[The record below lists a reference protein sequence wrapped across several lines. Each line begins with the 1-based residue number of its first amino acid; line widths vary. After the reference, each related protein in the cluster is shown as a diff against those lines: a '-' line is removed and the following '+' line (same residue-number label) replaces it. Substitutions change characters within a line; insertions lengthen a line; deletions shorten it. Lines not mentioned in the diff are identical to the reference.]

1 MLHHS
6 NFLKTLRQKKRKR
19 NSVFDPCST
28 KPCQQNLWFAF
39 EIICKSLIS
48 IHEIALTVNVSA
60 RELSQTISSCSRVT
74 LRALSFILKTIE
86 EAHCYEN
93 EVIFKSH
100 SWQSREKMY
109 RQSIVLHCVAERVI
123 STNENGESLRILI
136 PTWKTQ
142 EKPNFLLLN
151 QFLVV
156 ALFMAYLLTIS
167 ITFYIDYGESKSL
180 FSFRIFEVSFFMSFC
195 ISWGCKSEVT
205 IGAAVLFKPSV
216 DYFMSLQ
223 KARCC
228 GFVVTLSTGEWLIT
242 SVASFMLLQRR
253 LCPKLLITKR
263 ATVWFIASV
272 SFRMG
277 M

>member
-6 NFLKTLRQKKRKR
+6 NFLKTLRQEKRKR
-19 NSVFDPCST
+19 NSLFDPCST

-123 STNENGESLRILI
+123 STNENGKTLKISI
-136 PTWKTQ
+136 PTGKTQ
-142 EKPNFLLLN
+142 EKPNFPLID
-151 QFLVV
+151 QFFRVGP
-156 ALFMAYLLTIS
+156 FYGILTPAQ
-167 ITFYIDYGESKSL
+167 KS
-180 FSFRIFEVSFFMSFC
+180 
-195 ISWGCKSEVT
+195 
-205 IGAAVLFKPSV
+205 
-216 DYFMSLQ
+216 
-223 KARCC
+223 
-228 GFVVTLSTGEWLIT
+228 
-242 SVASFMLLQRR
+242 
-253 LCPKLLITKR
+253 
-263 ATVWFIASV
+263 
-272 SFRMG
+272 
-277 M
+277 